1 MRRRAAT
8 PGRTPGRSVPWTAE
22 TGAPRRRDLRQGAS
36 LRIGLAFNRKPD
48 HGDAAPGSTAA
59 GLSPQALADLYA
71 EWDDEATVAALEGA
85 LTKVGEVIRLE
96 ATAEADFPL
105 RLREARPDIVFN
117 VAEGLWGPSREA
129 HVPAFC
135 EFWNIPYTGSDPLTL
150 ALCLDKARAKEV
162 LAYHGVPTAQFAVVS
177 FADRVDAMPPLP
189 PLPVVV
195 KPIHEGSSKGITQ
208 ASLCRTR
215 AEVTRA
221 IGVVRRRYRQPALV
235 ERWLPGR
242 EFTCA
247 IIGNGRGSRLLPI
260 VEVDFTALP
269 KGAAPLYSYE
279 AKWVWDTPDKPLE
292 IFQCPASVSRGLARE
307 IERTVLA
314 AYRVLRCRDWARID
328 VRCDGR
334 GLPHI
339 LEVNPLP
346 GVLPDPAMNSCFPKA
361 ARAAGLD
368 YGSMI
373 RAVLTAGAARYGLA
387 L

>member
-1 MRRRAAT
+1 MRRRSGTSDRAPAL
-8 PGRTPGRSVPWTAE
+8 PVGVSDGR
-22 TGAPRRRDLRQGAS
+22 GASRQSS
-36 LRIGLAFNRKPD
+36 LRIGLAFNKKPAEEQTPPD
-48 HGDAAPGSTAA
+48 PADRRRAVP
-59 GLSPQALADLYA
+59 ADLYA
-71 EWDDEATVAALEGA
+71 EWDDEVTIAALEKA
-85 LTKVGEVIRLE
+85 LAEAGEVVRLE
-96 ATAEADFPL
+96 AAEDFPF

-135 EFWNIPYTGSDPLTL
+135 EFWGIPYTGSDPLTL
-150 ALCLDKARAKEV
+150 ATCLDKGRTKEV
-162 LAYHGVPTAQFAVVS
+162 LAHQGVPTADFKVLPGGQRL
-177 FADRVDAMPPLP
+177 DGIP

-215 AEVTRA
+215 PEVARA
-221 IGVVRRRYRQPALV
+221 AGLVWRRYRQPALI

-247 IIGNGRGSRLLPI
+247 ILGNGHRARVLPI

-269 KGAAPLYSYE
+269 RGTKPLYSYE
-279 AKWVWDTPDKPLE
+279 AKWIWDTPERPLE
-292 IFQCPASVSRGLARE
+292 IFRCPAPLSRGLAAR

-314 AYRVLRCRDWARID
+314 AYHGLRCRDWARID

-334 GLPHI
+334 GVPHI

-346 GVLPDPAMNSCFPKA
+346 GILPDPAMNSCFPKA

-373 RAVLTAGAARYGLA
+373 RAVLRAGAARYGIA
-387 L
+387 A